1 MVECFKRGDYMHTMQ
16 NKKLWNK
23 DYLLLLQ
30 GMGISQFGDILYS
43 LAISYYVYE
52 KTESTLLMSL
62 IASISMITRTVLL
75 PFSGAIIDRLNRK
88 KIIVTM
94 DLIRGII
101 MLLFAT
107 LSFHNQL
114 STTAIIIC
122 SLVCATCN
130 TLFSPAVNT
139 ILVDIL
145 TKDTLIPGQSIYN
158 GTQSTIDLIGN
169 SLSGAIIAIFGIA
182 PIILFN
188 GISFLISTITEWF
201 INIPLSEKKESPSI
215 KMIIEDV
222 LYGGKLSLTLPLL
235 NKFMITSIL
244 LNILGSGTQAML
256 LPISLSK
263 GLSLEEYGIFLSGIS
278 IVGIVSSFLMG
289 ILKIKHISKFNFMI
303 YMFMLSNV
311 LIIASMIF
319 SNKWIYIG
327 LFIGAIFIKIF
338 ANSIFNASFMISI
351 PQEKR
356 GTIFGFMA
364 SCGSLGAA
372 LSTTI
377 YGILGE
383 YISLSWVSVIG
394 SLLIIFVFIRFKAKK
409 NKEFLAIFDML

>member
-1 MVECFKRGDYMHTMQ
+1 MK

-30 GMGISQFGDILYS
+30 GMGISQFGDIIYS

-52 KTESTLLMSL
+52 KTGSTLLMSL

-75 PFSGAIIDRLNRK
+75 PFSGAIVDRLNRK
-88 KIIVTM
+88 RIIVTM

-114 STTAIIIC
+114 STTTIMIC
-122 SLVCATCN
+122 SFVCATCN

-145 TKDTLIPGQSIYN
+145 TKETLIQGQSIYN

-169 SLSGAIIAIFGIA
+169 SLSGAIVAIFGIA
-182 PIILFN
+182 PIILLN
-188 GISFLISTITEWF
+188 GISFIISAITECF
-201 INIPLSEKKESPSI
+201 IDIPLAEKKESPSI
-215 KMIIEDV
+215 KMIIKDV
-222 LYGGKLSLTLPLL
+222 LYGGKLSITLPLL
-235 NKFMITSIL
+235 NQFMITSIW
-244 LNILGSGTQAML
+244 LNVFGNGIQSML

-278 IVGIVSSFLMG
+278 AVGIIASFFIG
-289 ILKIKHISKFNFMI
+289 ILKIKHLSKFNFMI
-303 YMFMLSNV
+303 YMFILSNV
-311 LIIASMIF
+311 LMIASMTF
-319 SNKWIYIG
+319 SNKWIYMC
-327 LFIGAIFIKIF
+327 LFIGATFAKIF
-338 ANSIFNASFMISI
+338 ANSIFNDSFMISI
-351 PQEKR
+351 PQENR

-377 YGILGE
+377 YGFLGE

-394 SLLIIFVFIRFKAKK
+394 SLLIIFVFIRFKTKK
-409 NKEFLAIFDML
+409 NKEVLEIFDAL

>member
-1 MVECFKRGDYMHTMQ
+1 MK

-52 KTESTLLMSL
+52 KTGSTLLMSL

-75 PFSGAIIDRLNRK
+75 PFSGAIVDRLNRK
-88 KIIVTM
+88 RIIVAM

-101 MLLFAT
+101 MLLFSI

-114 STTAIIIC
+114 STTTIMIC
-122 SLVCATCN
+122 SFICATCN

-145 TKDTLIPGQSIYN
+145 TKETLIQGQSIYN

-169 SLSGAIIAIFGIA
+169 SLSGAIVAIFGIA
-182 PIILFN
+182 PIILLN
-188 GISFLISTITEWF
+188 GISFLISAITEWF
-201 INIPLSEKKESPSI
+201 IDIPLIEKKESPSI
-215 KMIIEDV
+215 KMIIKDV
-222 LYGGKLSLTLPLL
+222 LYGGKLSITLPLL
-235 NKFMITSIL
+235 NQFMMTSIL
-244 LNILGSGTQAML
+244 LNILGSGLQTML

-263 GLSLEEYGIFLSGIS
+263 GLLLEEYGIFLSGIS
-278 IVGIVSSFLMG
+278 AVGIIASFMMG
-289 ILKIKHISKFNFMI
+289 ILKIKHFSKFNFMI

-311 LIIASMIF
+311 LIIASLAC
-319 SNKWIYIG
+319 SNKWLFMS
-327 LFIGAIFIKIF
+327 LFILSTFAKIF

-351 PQEKR
+351 PQENR

-372 LSTTI
+372 SSTTI
-377 YGILGE
+377 YGFFRGIH
-383 YISLSWVSVIG
+383 
-394 SLLIIFVFIRFKAKK
+394 LIIMGIRHWKSF
-409 NKEFLAIFDML
+409 NYFCFY